1 MSRSEGANGSE
12 GVMDTI
18 PEAFLSSVEPR
29 LREALVA
36 AYGLEVGVEACADAV
51 LWGWEH
57 HVELASMQNPAG
69 YLFRVG
75 QSAARSHRRRSGF
88 LPQPDPHRDPE
99 FEPGLVRALERL
111 SEPQRVT
118 VVAVHSLGWSLQ
130 DVADFLE
137 VSHSTVRTHMRRG
150 MTKLRSDLEVESAG

>member
-1 MSRSEGANGSE
+1 MGLSS
-12 GVMDTI
+12 
-18 PEAFLSSVEPR
+18 EAFLRGVEPR

-36 AYGLEVGVEACADAV
+36 AYGFEVGVEACADAV

-57 HVELASMQNPAG
+57 RDELEPMSNPAG

-88 LPQPDPHRDPE
+88 LPQPNPHRDPDV
-99 FEPGLVRALERL
+99 EPGLVRALERL
-111 SEPQRVT
+111 SESQRVT

-130 DVADFLE
+130 EVADFLE
-137 VSHSTVRTHMRRG
+137 VSHSTVRTHMQRA
-150 MTKLRSDLEVESAG
+150 MAKLRSDLEVKDAC